1 MKPKM
6 KKSKQKKNDSFDN
19 NWEKQNEEKIDLM
32 ELDDARDSQ
41 GNDND

>member
-1 MKPKM
+1 M

-41 GNDND
+41 GNDSD

>member
-41 GNDND
+41 GNDSD